1 LKRNIAQVTNCEEPD
16 KAIDSTRFNVGGF
29 ESVTVALRDLSEEIY
44 NLSFFFPF
52 KRVGGIIT
60 LPPLSMTTDNQAKVS
75 TVPTDQH
82 PSAVKNM
89 PTPYIPLTC

>member
-29 ESVTVALRDLSEEIY
+29 ESVTVALRDLSDEIY
-44 NLSFFFPF
+44 NLSFFSFQEG
-52 KRVGGIIT
+52 GGIIT
-60 LPPLSMTTDNQAKVS
+60 LPPLSMTTVNQAKVS
-75 TVPTDQH
+75 TVPTDRQ

-89 PTPYIPLTC
+89 PTSYIPLTC